1 MPKFIGRTIEGAR
14 PLSECPDDA
23 YPLCRLTYAQCRL
36 LRPEDVF
43 YELNTSDRGGPGS
56 LAKRWYNWYAP
67 VVAVLE
73 NSRST
78 TSMKNRAAAA
88 AGSFLRVRSR

>member
-1 MPKFIGRTIEGAR
+1 MPKFVGNIIKGAR

-43 YELNTSDRGGPGS
+43 YDLDTSDRGGPGRV
-56 LAKRWYNWYAP
+56 AKRWYNWYAP
-67 VVAVLE
+67 VVVVLE

-78 TSMKNRAAAA
+78 TSMKDRAAAA
-88 AGSFLRVRSR
+88 AGSFLGVDKT